1 MAHKMKEKWK
11 NLHFIST
18 YLQHLIH
25 SIYACVYIYENFFFV
40 CLQVL
45 EMVNF
50 IAIHMNR
57 HRRASKKK
65 KNIEKLLYNNQ
76 LMFAC
81 IMNTIIVP
89 SLSAS
94 FETPMW
100 SNIQYSFLH
109 YIFLLFL
116 FVHVCLSLKMLYYKT
131 RNKTTTT
138 TEKNTWHYDKFI
150 GILDFSIFIFP
161 FASWFTCD
169 I

>member
-65 KNIEKLLYNNQ
+65 KKTSKNFCIIISLCLHVSWTQSLCLLYQ
-76 LMFAC
+76 LHSKRLCDRTYSIVSCTTFFFYFCLFMFVCRSKCYITKHA
-81 IMNTIIVP
+81 IKQQQQQRKIHDITT
-89 SLSAS
+89 SLSE
-94 FETPMW
+94 F
-100 SNIQYSFLH
+100 
-109 YIFLLFL
+109 
-116 FVHVCLSLKMLYYKT
+116 
-131 RNKTTTT
+131 
-138 TEKNTWHYDKFI
+138 
-150 GILDFSIFIFP
+150 
-161 FASWFTCD
+161 
-169 I
+169 